1 MALEQARLLLQR
13 CEAAQRE
20 LHCRAERQEQPE
32 SELPAAVLLPYLID
46 SRQKHKLLGRQLLVL
61 DCLLSLLE
69 TLDPSALEDSP
80 PTPDTGSS
88 VRAQWKALKS
98 QYEQEL
104 AEVQVLLS
112 LLQDRMVAVLNKKE
126 ALGQLLLTLEHKK
139 EEMKEKQ
146 RIKGEMAQHAQE
158 SLSARLQE
166 LQGAVVRGQD
176 SLRVSEQRV
185 SQLQEQL
192 DTAHQD
198 LDTWTQRHSSLLQEL
213 MQLQGLAGVRLLS
226 MSEDELS
233 VELSP
238 AALSPGLQLQ
248 PLRLSLRW
256 ASPGHF
262 TVELRCAELGL
273 PEQAV
278 TGDLRAALLDLL
290 HLYLSQGCLLAEIQR
305 LHSQFAIDWR
315 PAERKLLFLKTASVV
330 CSLEVGEGYPS
341 KAGVQLLS
349 VQGVSSQAVNIDALR
364 PPQQDP
370 SLSEWLEYLSSCPDV

>member
-1 MALEQARLLLQR
+1 MPGVSVSPRLLQR

-262 TVELRCAELGL
+262 TVEVCDRLAPRREEAAVPEDGVCGVQPGGGGGL
-273 PEQAV
+273 PLQGRGAAAV
-278 TGDLRAALLDLL
+278 RAGGLQPGRQ
-290 HLYLSQGCLLAEIQR
+290 HR
-305 LHSQFAIDWR
+305 R
-315 PAERKLLFLKTASVV
+315 PEA
-330 CSLEVGEGYPS
+330 PP
-341 KAGVQLLS
+341 AGPL
-349 VQGVSSQAVNIDALR
+349 
-364 PPQQDP
+364 PQ
-370 SLSEWLEYLSSCPDV
+370 